1 MSEDEQ
7 AAPTL
12 GQRLDALARRRAAAH
27 QPRLAWVLPLAAVLR
42 RAERLGDVTGN
53 RFERTDAPP
62 PPSTSPPPGIPA
74 RELGRTAPDAR
85 LPRPP
90 ARPRP
95 QVPPPAG
102 PPDAHAPPAG
112 PPDTYAPAAW
122 PGAGPPDVH
131 APPAG
136 PAPGDEPPQAVPPD
150 VRHRLRQ
157 AAGPA
162 ADLMRVH
169 LGPASDALARVAEAD
184 AVTVGADVHVRRDRY
199 APRRPEGLA
208 LLAHE
213 ATHVAALI
221 DPGRAWRRT
230 VGDDRDEEALARRH
244 ERDLLGRAAASDHP
258 HPDVG
263 PPSLLAARSAAVPMA
278 PAGRGPIGPA
288 PSIGPAPAP
297 PAAAA
302 PAAAPPGGPAI
313 RRAATD
319 RDTTAPAVPDLE
331 SLRRGLVSEV
341 MRQLKTEFERGG

>member
-1 MSEDEQ
+1 MSEDQQ

-27 QPRLAWVLPLAAVLR
+27 QPQLAWVPPLAAVLR
-42 RAERLGDVTGN
+42 QAERLGDITGD
-53 RFERTDAPP
+53 RFERTDAMPP
-62 PPSTSPPPGIPA
+62 PPAPPPPGIPA
-74 RELGRTAPDAR
+74 RELGRTGPDAR
-85 LPRPP
+85 LPGPP

-95 QVPPPAG
+95 QAPPPAG
-102 PPDAHAPPAG
+102 PPDVYPPPAG
-112 PPDTYAPAAW
+112 PPATQAPAARPPYTHAPA
-122 PGAGPPDVH
+122 PGAGLPDDSSPPGGHV
-131 APPAG
+131 
-136 PAPGDEPPQAVPPD
+136 PGDEPPQPVPPD
-150 VRHRLRQ
+150 LRHRLRQ

-169 LGPASDALARVAEAD
+169 VGPASDALARAAEAD

-213 ATHVAALI
+213 ATHVTALI
-221 DPGRAWRRT
+221 DPGQAWRRT
-230 VGDDRDEEALARRH
+230 VGDDHDEEALARRH

-258 HPDVG
+258 QPDAG
-263 PPSLLAARSAAVPMA
+263 LPALLAAGAAAVPMA
-278 PAGRGPIGPA
+278 PAGRA
-288 PSIGPAPAP
+288 PIGPAPAP

-302 PAAAPPGGPAI
+302 VAATAEPAI

-331 SLRRGLVSEV
+331 SLRRSLVSEV